1 MRRSRFTGMCVDC
14 SAIRFSKN
22 FLKVETRAIDGM
34 LHRTRTN
41 DAMLTHQQLKARKDY
56 AMSIAD
62 KWRLQYSKG
71 KSKLVSALR
80 RIDDGHRNCELVAR
94 GKFGKVHVLM
104 RRRLKRGARPATI
117 LRRFNE
123 AIEHGFHPRGEDVDG
138 REDFEKAFLQTCFGG
153 HRNLWLSQKI
163 DGGMGKSKLKKWL
176 NAEAIPRFILC
187 HGELHVR
194 TLAHNLHEFMF
205 STLPP
210 TLRACHVVAV
220 DNVNIDERLR
230 LWGKIGDFG
239 GVRGVGRESAA
250 AVPSFFP
257 RTFQSLVSL
266 AGLIESDA
274 VQLAKEV
281 TVLALIRNGRG
292 TKQIVP
298 IFASG
303 SSCKGGDDVGAHV
316 WMIET
321 VIRMWYERDEGYVQ
335 RGPIST
341 VSSDSGSTLRKAM
354 RQMFHARRLP
364 KRFCDLFINCPG
376 FDLAGDPEHGTTD
389 NADDKH
395 DFKNLRGGVSRKKG
409 ALRGFQMSGFLTFSP
424 VLKVDPT
431 PRILLFTHFPP
442 SQPNLRTRNAFVN
455 EAFACIR
462 FTSHARR

>member
-1 MRRSRFTGMCVDC
+1 
-14 SAIRFSKN
+14 
-22 FLKVETRAIDGM
+22 
-34 LHRTRTN
+34 
-41 DAMLTHQQLKARKDY
+41 
-56 AMSIAD
+56 
-62 KWRLQYSKG
+62 
-71 KSKLVSALR
+71 
-80 RIDDGHRNCELVAR
+80 
-94 GKFGKVHVLM
+94 
-104 RRRLKRGARPATI
+104 
-117 LRRFNE
+117 
-123 AIEHGFHPRGEDVDG
+123 
-138 REDFEKAFLQTCFGG
+138 
-153 HRNLWLSQKI
+153 
-163 DGGMGKSKLKKWL
+163 
-176 NAEAIPRFILC
+176 
-187 HGELHVR
+187 
-194 TLAHNLHEFMF
+194 
-205 STLPP
+205 
-210 TLRACHVVAV
+210 
-220 DNVNIDERLR
+220 
-230 LWGKIGDFG
+230 
-239 GVRGVGRESAA
+239 
-250 AVPSFFP
+250 
-257 RTFQSLVSL
+257 VSL

-274 VQLAKEV
+274 VQLAKAV

-341 VSSDSGSTLRKAM
+341 VSSDSGSALRKAM

-409 ALRGFQMSGFLTFSP
+409 ALRGFQMSGFLIFSP
-424 VLKVDPT
+424 VLRVDPT

-442 SQPNLRTRNAFVN
+442 SQRNLRTRNAFVN